1 MMKKSIFVLLFI
13 LIVFLSLG
21 EGITYL
27 KLRAHD
33 HPKFSRIVLEG
44 EESAIAKGTVN
55 QKGSNILVRFPHADL
70 VLGSEKLSIPFRIDK
85 NVIIFSPGVF
95 SGFKVFTLKNPSR
108 LVIDVYQKKEEKKKV
123 SSLEA
128 IRRRLRE
135 QKKRFIEPEIQKQIP
150 RKREIKT
157 VVIDPGHGGYE
168 AGTIMENFKEKNVVL
183 DIAKR
188 LGSFISKG
196 SKQTFLTRKSDQ
208 YMSLGERLKLANSKN
223 PDVFLSIHI
232 GKHSGIVLYTPI
244 ITEEVPYEERKFLAN
259 TGQKEYL
266 PRTAALRDALRK
278 AIIKDFGEDMVSEK
292 PLPYSFLSDIEAA
305 ALLIELPSFED
316 AHYIEELNMELA
328 STLYKGLSMYEE
340 NTSY

>member
-1 MMKKSIFVLLFI
+1 MMKKTFFVLFI
-13 LIVFLSLG
+13 LIVFFSLS

-33 HPKFSRIVLEG
+33 HPKFLRIVLEG
-44 EESAIAKGTVN
+44 DESAVAKGTVN
-55 QKGSNILVRFPHADL
+55 QKGRNILVRFPHADL
-70 VLGSEKLSIPFRIDK
+70 VLGSEKLSIPYRIDK

-108 LVIDVYQKKEEKKKV
+108 LVIDVYQKKEEKKKE

-128 IRRRLRE
+128 IRRRFRE
-135 QKKRFIEPEIQKQIP
+135 QKKRFFKPETPKEIP
-150 RKREIKT
+150 RKRVIRT

-168 AGTIMENFKEKNVVL
+168 AGLIAENHKEKNVVL

-208 YMSLGERLKLANSKN
+208 YMSLGERMKLANSKD

-232 GKHSGIVLYTPI
+232 GKHSGIVLYTPVV
-244 ITEEVPYEERKFLAN
+244 TEEVPYEKRKFLAN
-259 TGQKEYL
+259 RGQKEYL
-266 PRTAALRDALRK
+266 MRTEALRDALRK

-292 PLPYSFLSDIEAA
+292 PLPYSILSDIEAA

-316 AHYIEELNMELA
+316 AHYIPELNMELA
-328 STLYKGLSMYEE
+328 NTLYKGLSMYEE

>member
-1 MMKKSIFVLLFI
+1 MKKTFFVLLFI
-13 LIVFLSLG
+13 LMVLFSLS

-33 HPKFSRIVLEG
+33 HPKFLRVVLEG
-44 EESAIAKGTVN
+44 DESTIARGTVN
-55 QKGSNILVRFPHADL
+55 QKGGNILVRFPHADL
-70 VLGSEKLSIPFRIDK
+70 VLGSEKMAIPYRIDK
-85 NVIIFSPGVF
+85 NIIIFSPGVF

-108 LVIDVYQKKEEKKKV
+108 LVIDIYQKKEEKKKE

-135 QKKRFIEPEIQKQIP
+135 QKKPAIKPEIPKRIS
-150 RKREIKT
+150 RKREIRT

-168 AGTIMENFKEKNVVL
+168 AGLIAENYKEKNVVL

-188 LGSFISKG
+188 LGSFINKG

-223 PDVFLSIHI
+223 PDVFLSLHI
-232 GKHSGIVLYTPI
+232 GKHSGIVLYTPVV
-244 ITEEVPYEERKFLAN
+244 TEEVTYEERNFLVN
-259 TGQKEYL
+259 KGQKEYL
-266 PRTAALRDALRK
+266 TRTAALRDALRQ
-278 AIIKDFGEDMVSEK
+278 AIIKDFGEDMVSTR
-292 PLPYSFLSDIEAA
+292 PLPYSILSGIEAA

-316 AHYIEELNMELA
+316 AYYIAELNTELA
-328 STLYKGLSMYEE
+328 NTLYKGLYVYEE
-340 NTSY
+340 NTSD